1 MFPHYYLA
9 SCLSTNDAIENF
21 LSSPSR
27 SLSVYTFNQTSG
39 RGQYGN
45 SWDTQVDQNL
55 AFSLAL
61 PSKLISLSET
71 LLNYHTAETFRQ
83 FLAKLTQSEALIKWP
98 NDLILHKKKVGGI
111 LIEKRR
117 INKEGYF
124 ILGVGIN
131 VRQRNFTALPSAG
144 SLWTQSGQEF
154 DLHETAQLL
163 NEYLFHHLLNFPCE
177 EAILESYNAHLFK
190 KDEVGVFEIE
200 GLRQNGIIKSANSQG
215 ELIVDLENEGE
226 KRFYHKEI
234 KMLY

>member
-1 MFPHYYLA
+1 MFPLYYLT
-9 SCLSTNDAIENF
+9 SCLSTNDAIVNF
-21 LSSPSR
+21 LSEPSR
-27 SLSVYTFNQTSG
+27 SLCVYTFNQTKG

-45 SWDTQVDQNL
+45 SWETQENQNL

-61 PSKLISLSET
+61 PEEMLALSEN
-71 LLNYHTAETFRQ
+71 LLNYHTAETFRE

-98 NDLILHKKKVGGI
+98 NDLILHKKKVGGM

-117 INKEGYF
+117 IGKNWYY
-124 ILGVGIN
+124 ILGLGIN
-131 VRQRNFTALPSAG
+131 VRQRDFAALPSAG

-163 NEYLFHHLLNFPCE
+163 NEYLFQNLRKWPSN

-190 KDEVGVFEIE
+190 KEEVSVFEIQ
-200 GLRQNGIIKSANSQG
+200 GLRQNGIIKEADLEG
-215 ELIVDLENEGE
+215 GLLVDLEKDGR